1 MKKIKYFCC
10 IGMIVVFV
18 SALSV
23 DLFPV
28 SDLFETGKVRFE
40 REFILDDDRMPE
52 GVFFETP
59 STVSCDP
66 EGDIYVV
73 DSGAKNIKKFDAQG
87 KFLKTIGRE
96 GQGPGEFD
104 SPYYSTF
111 AGNRLIVWDSGS
123 RRLSSFTPDG
133 DFVDSVNIAYNEGWV
148 RGLRG
153 LSSGEVVVEMEKS
166 YRREP
171 DKPQECR
178 IDLYSTELKF
188 IRTIYKRELWRK
200 KYIRTKEYGTTTLYF
215 PYSADVRW
223 DVLPDG
229 RIVIGYSSKYELE
242 IFDRSGNNISSI
254 SHTYDPVDVTE
265 KDRREYF
272 DSVEFYRMGE
282 RLKDPPEY
290 ITKYTEFPKHKP
302 VYKNLLTDSEG
313 NIWVVLNRKN
323 QDEDGKIFDVF
334 DRTGR
339 FVSRVFLEGDTAFPD
354 NRNAY
359 VVNKGTFLLI
369 ETDENDLYRLIR
381 FKISG
386 G

>member
-1 MKKIKYFCC
+1 
-10 IGMIVVFV
+10 MIVVFV

>member
-1 MKKIKYFCC
+1 MF
-10 IGMIVVFV
+10 VVFLI
-18 SALSV
+18 AHSV
-23 DLFPV
+23 DVLPF
-28 SDLFETGKVRFE
+28 SDLFQTGKVRFE
-40 REFILDDDRMPE
+40 QEFVLDDERMPE

-66 EGDIYVV
+66 EGNIYVV

-104 SPYYSTF
+104 GPYYSTF
-111 AGNRLIVWDSGS
+111 AGDRLIVWDSGS
-123 RRLSSFTPDG
+123 RRLSYFTPEG
-133 DFVDSVNIAYNEGWV
+133 DFVNSINIAYNEGWV

-153 LSSGEVVVEMEKS
+153 LPSGEVVVEMERS

-178 IDLYSTELKF
+178 IDLYSAELKF
-188 IRTIYKRELWRK
+188 IRTIYNRELWRK
-200 KYIRTKEYGTTTLYF
+200 KYIRTKEYGTSTLYF

-229 RIVIGYSSKYELE
+229 RIVIGYSENYELE
-242 IFDRSGNNISSI
+242 IFDQSGNKISSI
-254 SHTYDPVDVTE
+254 SHKNDPVDVTE
-265 KDRREYF
+265 KDKKDYF
-272 DSVEFYRMGE
+272 DSIEFYRMGE

-290 ITKYTEFPKHKP
+290 VTKYTEFPKHKP
-302 VYKNLLTDSEG
+302 VYKNILADSEG

-334 DRTGR
+334 DRTGK
-339 FVSRVFLEGDTAFPD
+339 FVSRVSIDGDTAFPD
-354 NRNAY
+354 SRNAY
-359 VVNKGTFLLI
+359 VVNTGAFLLI
-369 ETDENDLYRLIR
+369 ETDENDLYRLTR

>member
-1 MKKIKYFCC
+1 M
-10 IGMIVVFV
+10 GMIVVFV

-334 DRTGR
+334 DRTGK